1 MDSMHADF
9 KRILTDFL
17 SLFGG
22 DVGRRKYDV
31 FMTQYSLDAT
41 KSYAS
46 QLTRECLNGICESFH
61 WAQPL
66 IQYLRKDDDA
76 KYYKCRALTAT
87 LSMNAND
94 YSDLEEI
101 ERSARTLT
109 WRPLNLNHNP
119 RQMLPFPQNRVDWAE
134 YEDKAVEAIIRIDNE
149 QSDIQ
154 DKLDNGEIVNPSI
167 EGEPRGGYRTDDG
180 RNVPKWY
187 NFTAL
192 ALLEKDAS
200 LPGVPTT
207 IGFEPLFLNESLG
220 NSLVESLSMERTT
233 SETTMSKPKEEAE
246 LEEETEHILA
256 EARWTRAYI
265 NDLPNGSFA
274 VVEPCADER
283 KDARHLPFK
292 DATGKIDLPHLRNAL
307 ARMDQVKSVCD
318 GSDESLRRKARA
330 KLIPL
335 AKRNLPGS
343 KWATEKTIKEMLA
356 EKGIQG
362 MDICGQCKFFEDL
375 VNVTTQAPAAPGSDA
390 IVTRYAGAIGPGVGR
405 CTVTKELARKADS
418 VCTDGRPRDQPTNL
432 DRTIEM
438 KNIEL
443 EAKTIELERKIAD
456 LEDQVLLDKQNIRLA
471 NDGKLSVMQESIAK
485 DENIKRLQD
494 DVAESQSKVSRLT
507 EKLEKELLEN
517 RKLGSDNYRIKVEAD
532 ALTEDVKLFKE
543 RLERSQDENR
553 ELKTTT
559 ARLQEGLKRATTKAN
574 DESALRAQAVQRAID
589 SENGAAEIQR
599 ENAILVEKISG
610 KSQEIYDTHRARSEG
625 AKREMKLQ
633 EEARIQRTKYDE
645 LTEEY
650 REIKRRYNDL
660 KYRTKIRVKVKT

>member
-1 MDSMHADF
+1 LDSIHADF
-9 KRILTDFL
+9 KRILADFL
-17 SLFGG
+17 SLFGE
-22 DVGRRKYDV
+22 VGRRKYDD
-31 FMTQYSLDAT
+31 FIRQYSLDAT

-66 IQYLRKDDDA
+66 IQYLKKDDEA
-76 KYYKCRALTAT
+76 KYYKVRALTAT

-109 WRPLNLNHNP
+109 WRPLNLNHDP

-154 DKLDNGEIVNPSI
+154 DKLDNGDIVNPSI
-167 EGEPRGGYRTDDG
+167 EGEPRGGYRTEDG
-180 RNVPKWY
+180 RNVPSWY
-187 NFTAL
+187 NFTCL

-220 NSLVESLSMERTT
+220 HSLVESLSMEQ
-233 SETTMSKPKEEAE
+233 EKEKNKMSTQKDVE
-246 LEEETEHILA
+246 LEEETEYLLA

-265 NDLPNGSFA
+265 NDLPAGSFA

-283 KDARHLPFK
+283 KDARHLPYK
-292 DATGKIDLPHLRNAL
+292 DAAGKIDLPHLRNAL
-307 ARMDQVKSVCD
+307 ARMDQIKSVCG
-318 GSDESLRRKARA
+318 GSDEALRRKARA

-335 AKRNLPGS
+335 AKRLLPAS
-343 KWATEKTIKEMLA
+343 KWAQEKTVQAALA

-362 MDICGQCKFFEDL
+362 MDICGQCKFLEDL
-375 VNVTTQAPAAPGSDA
+375 ENVTTQAPAAPGSDA
-390 IVTRYAGAIGPGVGR
+390 TVTHTAGAIGPGIGR
-405 CTVTKELARKADS
+405 CAVTGTRVRKADS

-438 KNIEL
+438 KEIEL
-443 EAKTIELERKIAD
+443 EAKNMVLGQKVVD
-456 LEDQVLLDKQNIRLA
+456 LENQLLLEKQQTRVA
-471 NDGKLSVMQESIAK
+471 TEGKLAAMQESLAK
-485 DENIKRLQD
+485 DETVKRLQID
-494 DVAESQSKVSRLT
+494 IAERQAKISRQT
-507 EKLEKELLEN
+507 EQLEKENLDN
-517 RKLGSDNYRIKVEAD
+517 RKLNNENARLKVENESLD
-532 ALTEDVKLFKE
+532 EDVKLFKE
-543 RLERSQDENR
+543 RLGRLQDELR
-553 ELKTTT
+553 ELKITT
-559 ARLQEGLKRATTKAN
+559 AKLQEDLKRATTKAN

-589 SENGAAEIQR
+589 AESGAAEIQR
-599 ENAILVEKISG
+599 ENAILVEQISG
-610 KSQEIYDTHRARSEG
+610 KSQEIYDTSKARSEG
-625 AKREMKLQ
+625 AKREMKIQEDLQ
-633 EEARIQRTKYDE
+633 AQRTKYGE

-650 REIKRRYNDL
+650 RELKRLYNDL
-660 KYRTKIRVKVKT
+660 KDRKKIRVKVST

>member
-1 MDSMHADF
+1 LDSIHTDF

-22 DVGRRKYDV
+22 DIGRRKYDD
-31 FMTQYSLDAT
+31 FIRQYGLDAT

-46 QLTRECLNGICESFH
+46 QLTRECINGICESFQ
-61 WAQPL
+61 WAKPL
-66 IQYLRKDDDA
+66 IQYLKKDAEA
-76 KYYKCRALTAT
+76 KYFKVRALTAT

-109 WRPLNLNHNP
+109 WRPLNLNHDP

-134 YEDKAVEAIIRIDNE
+134 YEDKAVEAIIRIDND
-149 QSDIQ
+149 QADIQ
-154 DKLDNGEIVNPSI
+154 DKLENGEIVNPSI
-167 EGEPRGGYRTDDG
+167 EGEPRGGYRTEDG

-192 ALLEKDAS
+192 ALLEKDAT

-220 NSLVESLSMERTT
+220 HKLVASLSMERTT
-233 SETTMSKPKEEAE
+233 SEDTMSEPKEEAE
-246 LEEETEHILA
+246 IEEETEHILA

-283 KDARHLPFK
+283 KNARHLPFK
-292 DATGKIDLPHLRNAL
+292 DSTGKIDLPHLRNAL
-307 ARMDQVKSVCD
+307 ARMDQVKSVCG
-318 GSDESLRRKARA
+318 GSDEALRRKARA

-335 AKRNLPGS
+335 AKRHLPGS
-343 KWATEKTIKEMLA
+343 KWTQEKTVQEALA

-362 MDICGQCKFFEDL
+362 MDICGQCKFFDDL
-375 VNVTTQAPAAPGSDA
+375 ENVTRQAPAAPGSDA
-390 IVTRYAGAIGPGVGR
+390 TVTQYAGAIGPGVGR

-438 KNIEL
+438 RNIEL

-456 LEDQVLLDKQNIRLA
+456 LEDQVLREKGQTRQA

-485 DENIKRLQD
+485 DESIKRLQN
-494 DVAESQSKVSRLT
+494 DVAENQSKVSRLT
-507 EKLEKELLEN
+507 EKLEKELLDN
-517 RKLGSDNYRIKVEAD
+517 RKLGSDNYRLKVESE
-532 ALTEDVKLFKE
+532 ALKEDVKLFKE
-543 RLERSQDENR
+543 RTGRLHDELR

-559 ARLQEGLKRATTKAN
+559 ARLQEDLKRATTKAN

-589 SENGAAEIQR
+589 AENGAAEIQR

-610 KSQEIYDTHRARSEG
+610 KSQEIYDTSKARSEG

-633 EEARIQRTKYDE
+633 EEIRAKNTKYDK
-645 LTEEY
+645 LTEDY
-650 REIKRRYNDL
+650 RELKRLYNDL
-660 KYRTKIRVKVKT
+660 KSRKKIRVKVKT